1 MKKFAVIG
9 TSSAG
14 KTTKVHEIIWRLK
27 MCGTLVDGVLQQDRR
42 FSFDRAR
49 LEDSKL
55 AQYSFITNQI
65 KTECDMALRPG
76 VDVLVSDRS
85 PLDFYA
91 YYEWQYGY
99 DASWWSMVR
108 DFCKDTFTKLYY
120 VEPVKYENDGARLS
134 EEGRN
139 AADKTIRECIER
151 YNFQVDNKI
160 AIIPREYIYKDIL
173 SYLGKTLEEDD
184 LAVIPKA
191 LNCDVLIGG
200 SYAFNRASKFSDV
213 DVYMRGP
220 ECVPADDLSMSSYAS
235 ILKDVLGVHIEV
247 RAVNEPVWEY
257 LKTQGFKEFKC

>member
-42 FSFDRAR
+42 FTFDRQR

-99 DASWWSMVR
+99 HESWWSMVR
-108 DFCKDTFTKLYY
+108 DFCGETFTRLYY

-134 EEGRN
+134 EEGRDQ
-139 AADKTIRECIER
+139 ADKTIRKCIER
-151 YNFQVDNKI
+151 YNDQVDNQI
-160 AIIPREYIYKDIL
+160 VSINRDHIYKDIL
-173 SYLGKTLEEDD
+173 SFLGKTLQEED
-184 LAVIPKA
+184 LSVIPKA
-191 LNCDVLIGG
+191 LGSDVLIGG

-213 DVYMRGP
+213 DVYL
-220 ECVPADDLSMSSYAS
+220 LSDVCIPHVEDAMQYHSA
-235 ILKDVLGVHIEV
+235 ILKDVLGVNVEV
-247 RAVNEPVWEY
+247 RAVNEQVWEY

>member
-1 MKKFAVIG
+1 MKKFAIIG

-42 FSFDRAR
+42 FSFDRQR

-55 AQYSFITNQI
+55 AQYSFIANQI
-65 KTECDMALRPG
+65 KAECDMALRPG
-76 VDVLVSDRS
+76 LDVLVSDRS

-99 DASWWSMVR
+99 NESWWRMVR
-108 DFCKDTFTKLYY
+108 DFCQETFTRIYY

-134 EEGRN
+134 EEGRDQ
-139 AADKTIRECIER
+139 ADEVIRNCIER
-151 YNFQVDNKI
+151 YNNVVDTEI
-160 AIIPREYIYKDIL
+160 VSIPRDEIYKDIL
-173 SYLGKTLEEDD
+173 SFLGKTLQEED
-184 LAVIPKA
+184 LQVIPKA
-191 LNCDVLIGG
+191 LQQAVLIGG

-213 DVYMRGP
+213 DVYINSA
-220 ECVPADDLSMSSYAS
+220 ECIPSTTQLMKYYST
-235 ILKDVLGVHIEV
+235 ILKDVLGVHVEV

>member
-1 MKKFAVIG
+1 VKKFAIIG

-42 FSFDRAR
+42 FSFDRQR

-99 DASWWSMVR
+99 HESWWSMVR
-108 DFCKDTFTKLYY
+108 DFCQETFTKLYY

-134 EEGRN
+134 EEGRDE
-139 AADKTIRECIER
+139 ADKVIRNCIAR
-151 YNFQVDNKI
+151 YNSEVKNSIFKI
-160 AIIPREYIYKDIL
+160 HRDDIYKDIL
-173 SYLGKTLEEDD
+173 SYLGKTLLEED

-191 LNCDVLIGG
+191 LGTDVLIGG
-200 SYAFNRASKFSDV
+200 SYAFNRAHKFSDV
-213 DVYMRGP
+213 DVYVKGAQCIPQDTPFMQRY
-220 ECVPADDLSMSSYAS
+220 SS
-235 ILKDVLGVHIEV
+235 ILKDVLGVHVEV
-247 RAVNEPVWEY
+247 RTVNEPVWEY